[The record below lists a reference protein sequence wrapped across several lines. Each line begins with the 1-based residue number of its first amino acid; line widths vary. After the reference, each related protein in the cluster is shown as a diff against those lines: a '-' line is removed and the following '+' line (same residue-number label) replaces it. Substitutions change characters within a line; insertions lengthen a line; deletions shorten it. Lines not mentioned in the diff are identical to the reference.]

1 MAVKRPQGEQGKN
14 PLVQRT
20 SQFDASVFGLWRR
33 ALEVLDVDP
42 SEVLALGDGENDV
55 EMMELI
61 RNLSDFM
68 HSGLLP
74 GKKKRCLNTA

>member
-1 MAVKRPQGEQGKN
+1 M
-14 PLVQRT
+14 L
-20 SQFDASVFGLWRR
+20 SFCHWRR

-61 RNLSDFM
+61 RS
-68 HSGLLP
+68 LP
-74 GKKKRCLNTA
+74 DSTTP